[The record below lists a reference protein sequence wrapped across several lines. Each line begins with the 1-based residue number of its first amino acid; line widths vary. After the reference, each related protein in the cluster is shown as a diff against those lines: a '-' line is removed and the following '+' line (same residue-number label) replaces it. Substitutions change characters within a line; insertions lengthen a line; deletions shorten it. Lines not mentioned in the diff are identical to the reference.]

1 MRYRNIA
8 RQPAENMGVEM
19 QLGKVEM
26 EKRAFPWESP
36 NVLMMFFNQSACHN
50 PLRDVPLTLKSS

>member
-8 RQPAENMGVEM
+8 RQPAEDMGIEM
-19 QLGKVEM
+19 QLGKMEM

-36 NVLMMFFNQSACHN
+36 NVLMMFFKRSVRHN
-50 PLRDVPLTLKSS
+50 SLRDVSLTLQSS